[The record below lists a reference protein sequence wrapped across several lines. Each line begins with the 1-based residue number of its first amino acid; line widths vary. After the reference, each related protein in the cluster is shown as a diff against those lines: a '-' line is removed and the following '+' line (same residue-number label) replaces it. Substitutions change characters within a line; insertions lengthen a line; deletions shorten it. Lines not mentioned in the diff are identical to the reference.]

1 MTAPARRAAYEALRA
16 IESGRALLAEAI
28 VASRE
33 PLQDDRD
40 RALVTSIVT
49 GTLRWR
55 NRLDFVLS
63 RHVMRELARLDPEVL
78 EILRLS
84 VYQLLFL
91 ARVPASAVVHD
102 AVNLTRAAGKTSA
115 AGFVNAVLRKVSRT
129 RDRLDFPQAPSA
141 GAAGTRE
148 AWLDALSLTGSHP
161 RWLVER
167 WLDRMGP
174 EAAAAWVEFNNEEPA
189 LTIRA
194 NTLKTSREL
203 LGERLLDAGVETGR
217 LRFAPDG
224 LRVLRGNP
232 LRTPLA
238 KQGLFVVQDEA
249 SQLVALMC
257 GRQQRW
263 RTLDACAAPGGKT
276 LVLASGPA
284 RGGLL
289 VAADRRWRRL
299 KLLREY
305 LATAGAGQAR
315 IVALD
320 LRPAPHSG
328 TSSISCSWTPRA
340 PASARCGGRSTS
352 GGAARR
358 AMSER
363 RRRSRRGCCAM
374 RRAWWPLAAG
384 WSTPPVPASRKRTR
398 GCSRRGSAA
407 NRASARPTRSC
418 CRAKASRPGCSTSR
432 AICTPA
438 RIYMAW
444 KPFSPRRP
452 TAPVPAD
459 GPRVVH

>member
-16 IESGRALLAEAI
+16 VGSGRALLAEAI

-40 RALVTSIVT
+40 RALVTTIVT

-63 RHVMRELARLDPEVL
+63 RQVMRDLARLDPEVL
-78 EILRLS
+78 DILRLS
-84 VYQLLFL
+84 VFQLLFL
-91 ARVPASAVVHD
+91 ERVPGSAVVHD

-115 AGFVNAVLRKVSRT
+115 AGFVNAVLRKVSLT
-129 RDRLDFPQAPSA
+129 RDRLDLPQPPAA
-141 GAAGTRE
+141 GAGGTRE

-174 EAAAAWVEFNNEEPA
+174 EASAAWVKFDNEEPA

-203 LGERLLDAGVETGR
+203 LGERLLDAGVETER

-276 LVLASGPA
+276 LVLAAGPA

-320 LRPAPHSG
+320 LSSGAPFKDIFDLVLVDAPCTGLGTLRREVDIRWRRSAGDIGEAAAVQARMLRHAASLVAPGGRLVYATCSSEPEENEVVFEAWLSGEAGFRPAGLESL
-328 TSSISCSWTPRA
+328 A
-340 PASARCGGRSTS
+340 S
-352 GGAARR
+352 GGVPPGLLDGQGHLHTRPDLHGLEAFFAAAADR
-358 AMSER
+358 A
-363 RRRSRRGCCAM
+363 
-374 RRAWWPLAAG
+374 RA
-384 WSTPPVPASRKRTR
+384 R
-398 GCSRRGSAA
+398 
-407 NRASARPTRSC
+407 
-418 CRAKASRPGCSTSR
+418 
-432 AICTPA
+432 
-438 RIYMAW
+438 
-444 KPFSPRRP
+444 
-452 TAPVPAD
+452 
-459 GPRVVH
+459 

>member
-16 IESGRALLAEAI
+16 VGSGRALLAEAI

-40 RALVTSIVT
+40 RALVTTIVT

-63 RHVMRELARLDPEVL
+63 RQVMRDLARLDPEVL

-84 VYQLLFL
+84 VFQLLFL
-91 ARVPASAVVHD
+91 ERVPASAVVHD
-102 AVNLTRAAGKTSA
+102 AVNLTRAAGKSSA
-115 AGFVNAVLRKVSRT
+115 AGFVNAVLRKVSLT
-129 RDRLDFPQAPSA
+129 RDRLDLPQAPSPEA
-141 GAAGTRE
+141 GGTRE

-174 EAAAAWVEFNNEEPA
+174 EAAAAWVKFNNEEPA

-203 LGERLLDAGVETGR
+203 LGERLLDAGVETER

-276 LVLASGPA
+276 LVLAAGPA

-289 VAADRRWRRL
+289 VAGDRRWRRL

-305 LATAGAGQAR
+305 LAAAGAGQAR

-320 LRPAPHSG
+320 LSSGAPFKDIFDLVLVDAPCTGLGTLRREVDIRWRRSAGDIGETAAVQARMLRHAASLVAPGGRLVYATCSSEPEENEVVFEAWLSGEPGFRPAGPESL
-328 TSSISCSWTPRA
+328 
-340 PASARCGGRSTS
+340 TS
-352 GGAARR
+352 GGVPPGLLDGQGHLHTRPDLHGLEAFFAAAADR
-358 AMSER
+358 A
-363 RRRSRRGCCAM
+363 
-374 RRAWWPLAAG
+374 RA
-384 WSTPPVPASRKRTR
+384 R
-398 GCSRRGSAA
+398 
-407 NRASARPTRSC
+407 
-418 CRAKASRPGCSTSR
+418 
-432 AICTPA
+432 
-438 RIYMAW
+438 
-444 KPFSPRRP
+444 
-452 TAPVPAD
+452 
-459 GPRVVH
+459 

>member
-55 NRLDFVLS
+55 NRLDLVLS

-84 VYQLLFL
+84 VFQLLFL
-91 ARVPASAVVHD
+91 ERVPASAVVHD
-102 AVNLTRAAGKTSA
+102 AVNLTRAAGKMSA

-129 RDRLDFPQAPSA
+129 RDRLDLPKAPSA
-141 GAAGTRE
+141 GMAGTRE

-174 EAAAAWVEFNNEEPA
+174 EAAAAWVAFNNEEPA

-203 LGERLLDAGVETGR
+203 LGERLLDAGIETER

-320 LRPAPHSG
+320 LSAGAPFRDIFDLVLVDAPCTGLG
-328 TSSISCSWTPRA
+328 TLRREVDIRWRR
-340 PASARCGGRSTS
+340 SARDIGEAAAVQARLLRHAASLVAPGGRLVYATCSSEPEENEGVFEAWLNSEPSFHPAGPESLSHEGVPS
-352 GGAARR
+352 GLLDQQGHLHTRPDLHALEAFFAAAADR
-358 AMSER
+358 A
-363 RRRSRRGCCAM
+363 
-374 RRAWWPLAAG
+374 RA
-384 WSTPPVPASRKRTR
+384 R
-398 GCSRRGSAA
+398 
-407 NRASARPTRSC
+407 
-418 CRAKASRPGCSTSR
+418 
-432 AICTPA
+432 
-438 RIYMAW
+438 
-444 KPFSPRRP
+444 
-452 TAPVPAD
+452 
-459 GPRVVH
+459 

>member
-84 VYQLLFL
+84 VFQLLFL
-91 ARVPASAVVHD
+91 ERVPASAVVHD

-129 RDRLDFPQAPSA
+129 RDRLDLPQAPSA
-141 GAAGTRE
+141 GTAGTRE

-174 EAAAAWVEFNNEEPA
+174 EAAAAWVKFNNEEAA

-203 LGERLLDAGVETGR
+203 LGERLLDAGIETER

-315 IVALD
+315 IAALD
-320 LRPAPHSG
+320 LSAGAPFKDIFDLVLVDAPCTGLGTLRREVDIRWRRSARDIGESAAVQARMLRHAGNLVAPGGRLVYATCSSEPEENEGVFEAWLKGEPSFRPAGPELLSNEGVPSG
-328 TSSISCSWTPRA
+328 LLDQQGHLHTRPDLHGLEAFFAAAADRA
-340 PASARCGGRSTS
+340 RAR
-352 GGAARR
+352 
-358 AMSER
+358 
-363 RRRSRRGCCAM
+363 
-374 RRAWWPLAAG
+374 
-384 WSTPPVPASRKRTR
+384 
-398 GCSRRGSAA
+398 
-407 NRASARPTRSC
+407 
-418 CRAKASRPGCSTSR
+418 
-432 AICTPA
+432 
-438 RIYMAW
+438 
-444 KPFSPRRP
+444 
-452 TAPVPAD
+452 
-459 GPRVVH
+459 

>member
-1 MTAPARRAAYEALRA
+1 
-16 IESGRALLAEAI
+16 
-28 VASRE
+28 
-33 PLQDDRD
+33 
-40 RALVTSIVT
+40 
-49 GTLRWR
+49 
-55 NRLDFVLS
+55 
-63 RHVMRELARLDPEVL
+63 
-78 EILRLS
+78 
-84 VYQLLFL
+84 
-91 ARVPASAVVHD
+91 
-102 AVNLTRAAGKTSA
+102 
-115 AGFVNAVLRKVSRT
+115 
-129 RDRLDFPQAPSA
+129 
-141 GAAGTRE
+141 
-148 AWLDALSLTGSHP
+148 
-161 RWLVER
+161 
-167 WLDRMGP
+167 MGP

-203 LGERLLDAGVETGR
+203 LGERLLDAGVETER

-276 LVLASGPA
+276 LVLAAGPA

-320 LRPAPHSG
+320 LSRPAPHSG

-358 AMSER
+358 AISER

-374 RRAWWPLAAG
+374 RRAWWRPGGRLVYATC
-384 WSTPPVPASRKRTR
+384 SSEPEENERS
-398 GCSRRGSAA
+398 CSRRGSAA
-407 NRASARPTRSC
+407 NRASARPSPE
-418 CRAKASRPGCSTSR
+418 SLSSEGVPPGLLDRR

>member
-16 IESGRALLAEAI
+16 VGSGRALLAEAI

-40 RALVTSIVT
+40 RALVTTIVT

-55 NRLDFVLS
+55 NRLDLVLS
-63 RHVMRELARLDPEVL
+63 RQVMRDLARLDPEVL

-84 VYQLLFL
+84 IFQLLFL
-91 ARVPASAVVHD
+91 ERVPASAVVHD

-115 AGFVNAVLRKVSRT
+115 AGFVNAVLRKVSLT
-129 RDRLDFPQAPSA
+129 RDRLDLPQAPSPEA
-141 GAAGTRE
+141 GGTRE
-148 AWLDALSLTGSHP
+148 AWLNALSLTGSHP

-174 EAAAAWVEFNNEEPA
+174 EATAAWVKFNNEEPA

-203 LGERLLDAGVETGR
+203 LGERLLDAGVETER

-276 LVLASGPA
+276 LVLAAGPA

-305 LATAGAGQAR
+305 LAAAGAGQAR

-320 LRPAPHSG
+320 LSSGAPFKDIFDLVLVDAPCTGLGTLRREVDIRWRRSEGDIGETAAVQARMLRHAASLVAPGGRLVYATCSSEPEENEVVFEAWLSSEPGFRPAGPESL
-328 TSSISCSWTPRA
+328 TSEGVPPGLLDGQGHLHTRPDLHGLEAFFAAAADRA
-340 PASARCGGRSTS
+340 RAR
-352 GGAARR
+352 
-358 AMSER
+358 
-363 RRRSRRGCCAM
+363 
-374 RRAWWPLAAG
+374 
-384 WSTPPVPASRKRTR
+384 
-398 GCSRRGSAA
+398 
-407 NRASARPTRSC
+407 
-418 CRAKASRPGCSTSR
+418 
-432 AICTPA
+432 
-438 RIYMAW
+438 
-444 KPFSPRRP
+444 
-452 TAPVPAD
+452 
-459 GPRVVH
+459 

>member
-16 IESGRALLAEAI
+16 VGSGRALLAEAI

-40 RALVTSIVT
+40 RALVTTIVT

-63 RHVMRELARLDPEVL
+63 RHVMRDLARLDPEVL

-84 VYQLLFL
+84 VFQLLFL
-91 ARVPASAVVHD
+91 ERVPASAVVHD

-115 AGFVNAVLRKVSRT
+115 AGFVNAVLRKISLT
-129 RDRLDFPQAPSA
+129 RDRLDLPQAPSPDA
-141 GAAGTRE
+141 GATRE

-174 EAAAAWVEFNNEEPA
+174 EAAAAWVKFNNEEPA

-203 LGERLLDAGVETGR
+203 LGERLLDAGVETER

-305 LATAGAGQAR
+305 LATAGASQAR
-315 IVALD
+315 IAALD
-320 LRPAPHSG
+320 LSAGAPFRDIFDLVLVDAPCTGLGTLRREVDIRWRRSARHVEEAAAVQGRMLRNAANLVAPGGRLVYATCSSEPEENEGVFEAWLSGEPSFRPAGPESLSHDGVPSG
-328 TSSISCSWTPRA
+328 LLDRQGYLHTRPDLHGLEAFFAAAADRA
-340 PASARCGGRSTS
+340 RAR
-352 GGAARR
+352 
-358 AMSER
+358 
-363 RRRSRRGCCAM
+363 
-374 RRAWWPLAAG
+374 
-384 WSTPPVPASRKRTR
+384 
-398 GCSRRGSAA
+398 
-407 NRASARPTRSC
+407 
-418 CRAKASRPGCSTSR
+418 
-432 AICTPA
+432 
-438 RIYMAW
+438 
-444 KPFSPRRP
+444 
-452 TAPVPAD
+452 
-459 GPRVVH
+459 

>member
-33 PLQDDRD
+33 PLKDDRD

-55 NRLDFVLS
+55 NRLDYVLS
-63 RHVMRELARLDPEVL
+63 RHVTRELARLDLEVL

-84 VYQLLFL
+84 VFQLLFL
-91 ARVPASAVVHD
+91 ERVPASAVVHD
-102 AVNLTRAAGKTSA
+102 AVNLARAAGKTSA

-129 RDRLDFPQAPSA
+129 RDRLDLPQAPS
-141 GAAGTRE
+141 GGTAARRE

-167 WLDRMGP
+167 WVDRMGP
-174 EAAAAWVEFNNEEPA
+174 EAAAAWVKFNNHEPA

-203 LGERLLDAGVETGR
+203 LGERLLDAGIETEH

-257 GRQQRW
+257 GRQLRW
-263 RTLDACAAPGGKT
+263 RSLDACAAPGGKT

-305 LATAGAGQAR
+305 LAAAGAGQAR

-320 LRPAPHSG
+320 LSAGAPFRDIFDLVLVDAPCTGLG
-328 TSSISCSWTPRA
+328 TLRREVDIRWRRSVRDVGEAAAVQARMLRQAASLVA
-340 PASARCGGRSTS
+340 PGGRLVYATCSSEPEENEGVFEGWLS
-352 GGAARR
+352 GERGFRQAGPESLSSDGVPSELLDGQGHLHTRPDLHGLEAFFAA
-358 AMSER
+358 AAD
-363 RRRSRRGCCAM
+363 RSR
-374 RRAWWPLAAG
+374 
-384 WSTPPVPASRKRTR
+384 
-398 GCSRRGSAA
+398 
-407 NRASARPTRSC
+407 AR
-418 CRAKASRPGCSTSR
+418 
-432 AICTPA
+432 
-438 RIYMAW
+438 
-444 KPFSPRRP
+444 
-452 TAPVPAD
+452 
-459 GPRVVH
+459 

>member
-1 MTAPARRAAYEALRA
+1 MTAPARRAAYEALHA
-16 IESGRALLAEAI
+16 VESGRALLAEAI
-28 VASRE
+28 VTSRE
-33 PLQDDRD
+33 PLHDDRD

-63 RHVMRELARLDPEVL
+63 RHVMRDLARLDPEVL

-91 ARVPASAVVHD
+91 ERVPAAAVVHD
-102 AVNLTRAAGKTSA
+102 AVNLTRTAGKTSA

-129 RDRLDFPQAPSA
+129 RDQLGLPQAPSA
-141 GAAGTRE
+141 STGDTRE

-167 WLDRMGP
+167 WLDRLGT
-174 EAAAAWVEFNNEEPA
+174 EAAAAWVQFNNEEPA

-203 LGERLLDAGVETGR
+203 LGERLFDAGVETER

-232 LRTPLA
+232 LRKPLA

-276 LVLASGPA
+276 LVLAAGPA

-320 LRPAPHSG
+320 LSAGAPFRDIFDLVLVDAPCTGLGTLRREVDIRWRRTAGDIGKAATVQARLLDHAASLVAPGGRLVYATCSSEPEENEGVFDAWLSGETGFRPAGPESL
-328 TSSISCSWTPRA
+328 TSE
-340 PASARCGGRSTS
+340 G
-352 GGAARR
+352 
-358 AMSER
+358 
-363 RRRSRRGCCAM
+363 
-374 RRAWWPLAAG
+374 
-384 WSTPPVPASRKRTR
+384 VPAGLLDQQGHLHTR
-398 GCSRRGSAA
+398 PDLHGLEAFFAA
-407 NRASARPTRSC
+407 AADRARAR
-418 CRAKASRPGCSTSR
+418 
-432 AICTPA
+432 
-438 RIYMAW
+438 
-444 KPFSPRRP
+444 
-452 TAPVPAD
+452 
-459 GPRVVH
+459 